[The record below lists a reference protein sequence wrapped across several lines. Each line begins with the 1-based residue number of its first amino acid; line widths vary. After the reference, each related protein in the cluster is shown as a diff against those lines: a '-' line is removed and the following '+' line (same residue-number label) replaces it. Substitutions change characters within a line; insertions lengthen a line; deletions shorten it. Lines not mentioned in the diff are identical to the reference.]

1 MIQTYKDL
9 NVYKKAYKL
18 VLDMYQIT
26 NKLPIEERF
35 GLISQIKRA
44 ALSIPLNIAEGYGKR
59 SSTMEFKRYLTMAK
73 GSCNELQVLLDL
85 CMDLEYISQ
94 EEHKTISE
102 RYDEVGKMLYGMLEK
117 WNKPSGDED

>member
-1 MIQTYKDL
+1 MRQTYKDL
-9 NVYKKAYKL
+9 NVYKKSDTL

-44 ALSIPLNIAEGYGKR
+44 SLSIPLNIAEGYGKR
-59 SSTMEFKRYLTMAK
+59 SSTMEFKRYLAMAK

-85 CMDLEYISQ
+85 CNDLEYISQ

-117 WNKPSGDED
+117 WNKPSGEKD